1 MSKRNWNI
9 GIIRLFNDAIYN
21 EGLSTETQGL
31 TNGLRYHLIDI
42 CVDELAKVNRNAAL
56 PLTEATFLDCLE
68 PFFGLA
74 KMAEDKH
81 IQKRVMQ
88 NVILKF
94 LNEYSFVSAAAASTE
109 NGDVEGDDAEGG
121 KTSLIFNQVHVGTV
135 SKFIFTIA
143 SDCDTDE
150 RYRKSLY
157 EMHKAYERQIRLAGR
172 DVDIDVHDSE
182 DDEEETTNEGNNLCN
197 VEEEKVQDVCQEE
210 EPSEQKVTVVEEAA
224 ASHEEGDSEP
234 TDAPPTKKKRRKEK
248 KKAKKDAS
256 AKGDETV
263 TPETPDATEGTR
275 LGITAPERKSSSK
288 KKTKKQHGENDG
300 GKEVLTVVPK
310 TNAKKDTSVKEYE
323 TAAPEAPKATD
334 EMCFDVIAT
343 ETKSSSKKKKKKQ
356 HSENDGA
363 NDVATGVPETK
374 MAAKKDDLTTNNFS
388 TPESKS
394 AKKKRTLQEAISS
407 NTDKIPEG
415 LVTTNVETPAVNSSK
430 KKKKQKPSPPSV
442 DPRSM
447 HSPDQVIN
455 QNTSIDESGSSDDND
470 FSSAASKRVS
480 FGKVNHCKSH
490 KASMKAIK
498 TLDKGRWDTTVR
510 TPDKG
515 ILQTKIGITSSVKKG
530 QNTRP
535 PLGQLQ
541 SSKKQGKR
549 GHS

>member
-21 EGLSTETQGL
+21 EGLSAETQGL

-42 CVDELAKVNRNAAL
+42 CIDELAKVNRNAAL

-74 KMAEDKH
+74 KMAEDKNV
-81 IQKRVMQ
+81 QRRVMQ
-88 NVILKF
+88 NVLLKF

-109 NGDVEGDDAEGG
+109 DGDVEGDDAETR
-121 KTSLIFNQVHVGTV
+121 KMSLIFNQVHVGTV

-143 SDCDTDE
+143 SDSDTDE

-157 EMHKAYERQIRLAGR
+157 EMHKTFTRQIRLAGR

-182 DDEEETTNEGNNLCN
+182 DDVEETTNEGNELYN
-197 VEEEKVQDVCQEE
+197 VEEEVQDICQEE
-210 EPSEQKVTVVEEAA
+210 EPSEQKVTVVEGAA
-224 ASHEEGDSEP
+224 ASHEEGNSEP
-234 TDAPPTKKKRRKEK
+234 TDVPSEKKKRRKKK
-248 KKAKKDAS
+248 KKAEKDAS
-256 AKGDETV
+256 VKGDETA
-263 TPETPDATEGTR
+263 TPETSATEETC
-275 LGITAPERKSSSK
+275 LGVIAPETKSSSK
-288 KKTKKQHGENDG
+288 KKTKKQHCEEDS
-300 GKEVLTVVPK
+300 GKEILTVVPQTK
-310 TNAKKDTSVKEYE
+310 VNTDTRAKEYE
-323 TAAPEAPKATD
+323 TAAPETPMATD
-334 EMCFDVIAT
+334 EMCLDVAT
-343 ETKSSSKKKKKKQ
+343 IETKSSSKKKKKKQ
-356 HSENDGA
+356 HSDNDA
-363 NDVATGVPETK
+363 SDVVTGVPQTK
-374 MAAKKDDLTTNNFS
+374 MAAKKEDLTPNNFS

-394 AKKKRTLQEAISS
+394 AKKKRKLQEDILSTAG
-407 NTDKIPEG
+407 KIPED
-415 LVTTNVETPAVNSSK
+415 LVTTHVETPVVDSSK

-455 QNTSIDESGSSDDND
+455 QNTSIEESGSSDDND
-470 FSSAASKRVS
+470 ASSAPSKRVS

-515 ILQTKIGITSSVKKG
+515 ILRPKIGIMSSVKKG
-530 QNTRP
+530 QNKRS
-535 PLGQLQ
+535 PLGQLP
-541 SSKKQGKR
+541 SSKKKGKG
-549 GHS
+549 GHR

>member
-1 MSKRNWNI
+1 M
-9 GIIRLFNDAIYN
+9 
-21 EGLSTETQGL
+21 
-31 TNGLRYHLIDI
+31 
-42 CVDELAKVNRNAAL
+42 
-56 PLTEATFLDCLE
+56 CL
-68 PFFGLA
+68 
-74 KMAEDKH
+74 
-81 IQKRVMQ
+81 
-88 NVILKF
+88 
-94 LNEYSFVSAAAASTE
+94 
-109 NGDVEGDDAEGG
+109 
-121 KTSLIFNQVHVGTV
+121 
-135 SKFIFTIA
+135 
-143 SDCDTDE
+143 
-150 RYRKSLY
+150 
-157 EMHKAYERQIRLAGR
+157 
-172 DVDIDVHDSE
+172 
-182 DDEEETTNEGNNLCN
+182 
-197 VEEEKVQDVCQEE
+197 
-210 EPSEQKVTVVEEAA
+210 
-224 ASHEEGDSEP
+224 
-234 TDAPPTKKKRRKEK
+234 
-248 KKAKKDAS
+248 
-256 AKGDETV
+256 
-263 TPETPDATEGTR
+263 
-275 LGITAPERKSSSK
+275 
-288 KKTKKQHGENDG
+288 
-300 GKEVLTVVPK
+300 
-310 TNAKKDTSVKEYE
+310 
-323 TAAPEAPKATD
+323 
-334 EMCFDVIAT
+334 DVIAT

-363 NDVATGVPETK
+363 NDVATGLPETK

-394 AKKKRTLQEAISS
+394 AKKKRKLQEDISS
-407 NTDKIPEG
+407 TTDKIFEA

-447 HSPDQVIN
+447 HSPDQVVN

-541 SSKKQGKR
+541 SSKKKGKR

>member
-42 CVDELAKVNRNAAL
+42 CVDELAKVNSNAAL

-109 NGDVEGDDAEGG
+109 DGDVEADDAERG

-143 SDCDTDE
+143 SDSDTDE

-157 EMHKAYERQIRLAGR
+157 EMHKAYTRQIRLAGR

-182 DDEEETTNEGNNLCN
+182 DDEEETTNEGNDLCN
-197 VEEEKVQDVCQEE
+197 VEEEEVKDVCQEE

-234 TDAPPTKKKRRKEK
+234 TVAPSAKKKRRKEK

-256 AKGDETV
+256 VKGDETA
-263 TPETPDATEGTR
+263 TPETPDTNNEETC
-275 LGITAPERKSSSK
+275 LGITAPETKSSSK

-300 GKEVLTVVPK
+300 GKEVLTIVPK
-310 TNAKKDTSVKEYE
+310 TNAKKDTSAKGDE

-334 EMCFDVIAT
+334 EMCLDVTAT
-343 ETKSSSKKKKKKQ
+343 ETKASSKKKKKKQ
-356 HSENDGA
+356 HSENDGV
-363 NDVATGVPETK
+363 NDVATGVSETK

-394 AKKKRTLQEAISS
+394 AKKKRKLQEDISS
-407 NTDKIPEG
+407 TTDKIPQD

-470 FSSAASKRVS
+470 FSPAASKRVS

-515 ILQTKIGITSSVKKG
+515 ILQTKIGIMSGVKKD

-535 PLGQLQ
+535 PLGQLP
-541 SSKKQGKR
+541 SKKKGKR